1 MANMTS
7 CLELVNRIDEQ
18 DQNTLLGRLDEL
30 QAAGWEPDIAQA
42 KAARYALAAIEA
54 EARASAPVDQT
65 QTDAFRKWFGDSKV
79 VDADGRPLVV
89 YHGSTRG
96 GISHN
101 TVQKSFFTSSMDVA
115 TTYSKDDYSG
125 SIGESPTVQEMY
137 LRIENPLEIDASGEP
152 WMRIEFEG
160 RRHTT
165 DDLAALARR
174 RGHDG
179 LIVRNVEDNVSDEEL
194 PPSDIYV
201 TLGGRSQIKSANNN
215 DGQFDQTN
223 TDIRRSAERQ
233 TESPEFKRW
242 FGASKVVD
250 EDGKPRVMYHGTA
263 QDITAFRA
271 KQAGAIFVTD
281 DVEFAGEFAA
291 RSEFWM
297 LQNADAEGG
306 PQSSQNI
313 MPVYIKAENPFDFNN
328 AEHIAALEQ
337 YESKNRYTE
346 RDISNHI
353 GSVKIGSWEAI
364 EERKVQA
371 AIKSIGH
378 DGFYVIEDGRK
389 NLAVYSP
396 TQIKSALGN
405 SGSFDPSNPD
415 IRRSAE
421 RQTDTPEFRNWSKG
435 LPVYED
441 AVGVTGRGIY
451 KVYHATRGDHS
462 VLKPGGSDPT
472 LSGKAI
478 WLSPHAGHQAAMHNI
493 MSRDG
498 FRDGVNVMPL
508 YARIERPLVI
518 DDLVMLEWAREVF
531 ANGSREFPQLMTDQA
546 RAEVLK
552 EYDSII
558 LDGPSIGW
566 KGETGEVIVFDSTQ
580 VKSAI
585 GNNGDFDSTNPDIRF
600 SRTRDQTQTPEF
612 KRWFGG
618 SNVVDADGK
627 PLVVYHGTGDSFDA
641 FDPARVGG
649 NYQWSKGFY
658 FAASPDAASEY
669 AMDHTGA
676 SPARTGIP
684 GIFAGQ
690 AADVGRGGANVMP
703 VYLSMQ
709 NPLVRTARGNMSPDQ
724 SADRNIEK
732 WMAEARA
739 NGNDGLIVRPGAA
752 FGERGAIYI
761 AFRPE
766 QVKSA
771 IGNDGS
777 FDPANPDVRRS
788 AERNPEGTKE
798 FKAWSEGLPVIQPGQ
813 HEGGPGVFVAFH
825 GTTHSDITQFR
836 RIGNAEGFLG
846 RGPYFT
852 TEADDAS
859 ENYAGVGPDLTSR
872 IEQEKESLANDLDTY
887 AQADMLRDYFDAE
900 PAKLQAYIE
909 DSEPEFT
916 TDTWEDDDANI
927 DTLWDAFGDKALD
940 LAATRALKG
949 DSDGLMM
956 KVYVKLTKPADTT
969 GSQELEYNVET
980 DDDGDPV
987 DETGALVDW
996 VLKAREIGERYGI
1009 TREAE
1014 EHIDDV
1020 MSEAADGSVRM
1031 KDVFDSALKRF
1042 SEAYD
1047 EDGNMLSPGQVFTE
1061 IAEELGYDGVIMDA
1075 GLHFGPGRR
1084 GFGGINIPGMR
1095 GVRGDTLHIVPFTP
1109 NQVKSYTGNSGVF
1122 SLIDND
1128 IRRSQSRMD
1137 AVGDINLVNNY
1148 KVADLFRSS
1157 KKLNLW
1163 NKTVGTPYHL
1173 AQKYPEFKRV
1183 YDAIQRFIGD
1193 VSKFGTRAADMA
1205 PTILP
1210 KLETLKDVFRR
1221 PMPQEDVKA
1230 LAGPIF
1236 EGTLNYTRDKDGNP
1250 VKTDDVGLAGVVW
1263 RPDELRAMWGLNDRQ
1278 IGLYREFRNAT
1289 NKSIS
1294 DLSIT
1299 DMLRYAG
1306 KDADPVREAALNA
1319 GTIAR
1324 AQEIIT
1330 AQLAQIAAMEPK
1342 RAAAMGEAIATIKEK
1357 GDAARGLIA
1366 KGYAPLSRYGDY
1378 TVYVVNG
1385 DEQIYFGMFETQREA
1400 NRMARMMEEQHPDAE
1415 VRTGTMSKEG
1425 YKMFSGVTPETLA
1438 LFGEAMGIEDSATD
1452 EQRAAFDKYLKL
1464 SKSNRS
1470 TMKRLIKRKGIEG
1483 YSEDFGRVL
1492 AGFVYSNARQSSVN
1506 LNAGEIGKTV
1516 LNIKESGPQ
1525 NGDLLDYSVKLMQYV
1540 QNGQEEAQMLRGM
1553 LFTQYIGGSMASAIT
1568 NLTQSFTT
1576 TWPTLSMHFGISTS
1590 ARAMGSALDAVRNGG
1605 AGDADLQ
1612 AAMKRAEE
1620 DGITAPQ
1627 EVHQLM
1633 AQSQGRG
1640 SLQTGDGT
1648 KAGDALASTNN
1659 ALKKVGL
1666 VWGKAFGWAEQM
1678 NRKVAFVAA
1687 YKLARERGMAD
1698 PYAFAEKI
1706 VAETQ
1711 YVMNKGNNPQW
1722 ARGPVGATLFTFRKF
1737 MVNYLEGLARMWGNG
1752 PEGKKAFALSLAI
1765 LWLMAGLGGF
1775 PGADDLD
1782 DLIDGFAQRVL
1793 NKNFSSTQAKREFF
1807 TEILGEAGAEF
1818 VMNGITGLPGAPIDV
1833 SGRLG
1838 LGNIL
1843 PGTGI
1848 FTKKTSYAQDIKEVA
1863 GAAGDFV
1870 SRVATG
1876 AGMVA
1881 GGNVTGAAESFMPI
1895 AAANAYKAMQMAQL
1909 GYYKDMRN
1917 RKVVDTD
1924 LTDAAL
1930 KGIGFQPSGV
1940 FRVQEATR
1948 TQQQFISLNKIRE
1961 TEIADLW
1968 TRGRVERNPDAVNE
1982 AKLQIK
1988 QWNRDNPDSPISIS
2002 ESQINRRVKEAMM
2015 DKAKRIAKTA
2025 PKEIRADVKAQLQER
2040 IGE

>member
-42 KAARYALAAIEA
+42 KAARHALAAIEA
-54 EARASAPVDQT
+54 EARASAPPQ
-65 QTDAFRKWFGDSKV
+65 
-79 VDADGRPLVV
+79 
-89 YHGSTRG
+89 
-96 GISHN
+96 
-101 TVQKSFFTSSMDVA
+101 
-115 TTYSKDDYSG
+115 
-125 SIGESPTVQEMY
+125 
-137 LRIENPLEIDASGEP
+137 ID
-152 WMRIEFEG
+152 
-160 RRHTT
+160 T
-165 DDLAALARR
+165 
-174 RGHDG
+174 
-179 LIVRNVEDNVSDEEL
+179 
-194 PPSDIYV
+194 
-201 TLGGRSQIKSANNN
+201 
-215 DGQFDQTN
+215 
-223 TDIRRSAERQ
+223 
-233 TESPEFKRW
+233 PEFKRW

-297 LQNADAEGG
+297 LQNADAEGE

-353 GSVKIGSWEAI
+353 GSVKIGSREAI

-371 AIKSIGH
+371 ALKSIGH

-405 SGSFDPSNPD
+405 NGQFDPSNPD

-585 GNNGDFDSTNPDIRF
+585 GN
-600 SRTRDQTQTPEF
+600 
-612 KRWFGG
+612 
-618 SNVVDADGK
+618 
-627 PLVVYHGTGDSFDA
+627 
-641 FDPARVGG
+641 
-649 NYQWSKGFY
+649 
-658 FAASPDAASEY
+658 
-669 AMDHTGA
+669 
-676 SPARTGIP
+676 
-684 GIFAGQ
+684 
-690 AADVGRGGANVMP
+690 
-703 VYLSMQ
+703 
-709 NPLVRTARGNMSPDQ
+709 
-724 SADRNIEK
+724 
-732 WMAEARA
+732 
-739 NGNDGLIVRPGAA
+739 
-752 FGERGAIYI
+752 
-761 AFRPE
+761 
-766 QVKSA
+766 
-771 IGNDGS
+771 DGS

-872 IEQEKESLANDLDTY
+872 IEQEKESLADGLDTY
-887 AQADMLRDYFDAE
+887 TQADMLRDYFDAD
-900 PAKLQAYIE
+900 PAKLQAHIE
-909 DSEPEFT
+909 DNEPGFT
-916 TDTWEDDDANI
+916 ADTWEDDDANI
-927 DTLWDAFGDKALD
+927 EPLWDAFGDKALD

-980 DDDGDPV
+980 DDNGDFV

-996 VLKAREIGERYGI
+996 VLKAREIGERYGA

-1042 SEAYD
+1042 SGAYD
-1047 EDGNMLSPGQVFTE
+1047 EDGSMLSPGQVFTE

-1109 NQVKSYTGNSGVF
+1109 NQVKSYNGNIGVF

-1263 RPDELRAMWGLNDRQ
+1263 RPNELRAMWGLNDRQ

-1470 TMKRLIKRKGIEG
+1470 TMKRLIQRKGIDG

-1506 LNAGEIGKTV
+1506 LNAGEIGKSV

-1737 MVNYLEGLARMWGNG
+1737 MVNYLEGLARMWGGG

-1793 NKNFSSTQAKREFF
+1793 NKNFSSAQAKREFF

-1909 GYYKDMRN
+1909 GYYRDTRN

-1924 LTDAAL
+1924 LTDAVL

>member
-1 MANMTS
+1 MAKMTS

-18 DQNTLLGRLDEL
+18 DQSTLLSRLDEL

-42 KAARYALAAIEA
+42 KAARHALAAIEA

-65 QTDAFRKWFGDSKV
+65 QTEAFRKWFGDSKV

-215 DGQFDQTN
+215 DGQFD
-223 TDIRRSAERQ
+223 
-233 TESPEFKRW
+233 
-242 FGASKVVD
+242 
-250 EDGKPRVMYHGTA
+250 
-263 QDITAFRA
+263 
-271 KQAGAIFVTD
+271 
-281 DVEFAGEFAA
+281 
-291 RSEFWM
+291 
-297 LQNADAEGG
+297 
-306 PQSSQNI
+306 
-313 MPVYIKAENPFDFNN
+313 
-328 AEHIAALEQ
+328 
-337 YESKNRYTE
+337 
-346 RDISNHI
+346 
-353 GSVKIGSWEAI
+353 
-364 EERKVQA
+364 
-371 AIKSIGH
+371 
-378 DGFYVIEDGRK
+378 
-389 NLAVYSP
+389 P
-396 TQIKSALGN
+396 T
-405 SGSFDPSNPD
+405 NPD
-415 IRRSAE
+415 IRRSTN
-421 RQTDTPEFRNWSKG
+421 RQTETEEFRAWSKG

-451 KVYHATRGDHS
+451 KVYHATRGDHNI
-462 VLKPGGSDPT
+462 LKPGGSNPT

-478 WLSPHAGHQAAMHNI
+478 WLSPHAEHQAAMHNI

-498 FRDGVNVMPL
+498 FREGVNVMPL

-518 DDLVMLEWAREVF
+518 DDLTMLEWAREVF
-531 ANGSREFPQLMTDQA
+531 AGGSREFPQLMTDQA
-546 RAEVLK
+546 REEVLK

-558 LDGPSIGW
+558 LDGQAIGW
-566 KGETGEVIVFDSTQ
+566 KGDTGEVIVFDSTQ
-580 VKSAI
+580 I
-585 GNNGDFDSTNPDIRF
+585 
-600 SRTRDQTQTPEF
+600 
-612 KRWFGG
+612 
-618 SNVVDADGK
+618 
-627 PLVVYHGTGDSFDA
+627 
-641 FDPARVGG
+641 
-649 NYQWSKGFY
+649 
-658 FAASPDAASEY
+658 
-669 AMDHTGA
+669 
-676 SPARTGIP
+676 
-684 GIFAGQ
+684 
-690 AADVGRGGANVMP
+690 
-703 VYLSMQ
+703 
-709 NPLVRTARGNMSPDQ
+709 
-724 SADRNIEK
+724 
-732 WMAEARA
+732 
-739 NGNDGLIVRPGAA
+739 
-752 FGERGAIYI
+752 
-761 AFRPE
+761 
-766 QVKSA
+766 KSA

-788 AERNPEGTKE
+788 AERNPEGTEE
-798 FKAWSEGLPVIQPGQ
+798 FKAWSEGLPVIQPGDY
-813 HEGGPGVFVAFH
+813 EGGPGVFVAFH

-852 TEADDAS
+852 TEAADAS

-872 IEQEKESLANDLDTY
+872 IEQEKESLADGLDTY

-909 DSEPEFT
+909 DNEPGFT
-916 TDTWEDDDANI
+916 ADTWEDDDANI
-927 DTLWDAFGDKALD
+927 DPLWDAFGDKALD

-956 KVYVKLTKPADTT
+956 KVYVKLTNPADTT
-969 GSQELEYNVET
+969 GNQELEYNVET
-980 DDDGDPV
+980 NDDGDIV

-1042 SEAYD
+1042 IGAYD
-1047 EDGNMLSPGQVFTE
+1047 DDGNMISPGQVFTD

-1084 GFGGINIPGMR
+1084 GFGGVKIPGMR

-1109 NQVKSYTGNSGVF
+1109 NQVKSYTGNSGAF
-1122 SLIDND
+1122 SLTDNDIRRSAERQTESPKFKRWFGDSKVVDAEGRPLVIYRGINTNNEAALNAEAREGYAAFGSSSPYVANSYANPDVTFGGEGSVMPLYIKADKLIEFPVRVDSYGSRKFDMFEFDRRAQSLPPGEVLVARQVIDIGPRANVGVDPKKLYSYYSDIYAWNRGTSVKSAIGNNGQFDLGNTD

-1137 AVGDINLVNNY
+1137 AIGDIPLVNNY

-1193 VSKFGTRAADMA
+1193 VSKYGTRAADMA

-1210 KLETLKDVFRR
+1210 KLETLKDVFRK

-1263 RPDELRAMWGLNDRQ
+1263 RPDELRTMWGLNDRQ
-1278 IGLYREFRNAT
+1278 IGLYREFRQAA

-1294 DLSIT
+1294 DLAIT

-1330 AQLAQIAAMEPK
+1330 SQLALVGVTEPK
-1342 RAAAMGEAIATIKEK
+1342 RAAAMGEAIAIIKEK

-1415 VRTGTMSKEG
+1415 VRTGTMSKDG

-1438 LFGEAMGIEDSATD
+1438 LFGEAMGFEDSATD

-1470 TMKRLIKRKGIEG
+1470 AMKRLIQRKGIDG
-1483 YSEDFGRVL
+1483 YSEDFARVL
-1492 AGFVYSNARQSSVN
+1492 AGFVYSNARQASVN
-1506 LNAGEIGKTV
+1506 LHAGEIGKSV

-1525 NGDLLDYSVKLMQYV
+1525 NGDMLDYAVKLMQYV
-1540 QNGQEEAQMLRGM
+1540 QNGQEEAQLVRGM

-1576 TWPTLSMHFGISTS
+1576 TWPTLSMHFGISKS
-1590 ARAMGSALDAVRNGG
+1590 AKAMASALDAVRKDG
-1605 AGDADLQ
+1605 AGDADLK

-1633 AQSQGRG
+1633 AQSQGKG

-1648 KAGDALASTNN
+1648 KMGDALAATNN
-1659 ALKKVGL
+1659 TLKKVGL

-1678 NRKVAFVAA
+1678 NRRVAFAAA
-1687 YKLARERGMAD
+1687 YTLAREKGMAD

-1793 NKNFSSTQAKREFF
+1793 NKNFSSAQAKREFF

-1838 LGNIL
+1838 LGNIV

-1848 FTKKTSYAQDIKEVA
+1848 FTKKTSYAQDIKEVVGA
-1863 GAAGDFV
+1863 GGDFV
-1870 SRVATG
+1870 SRVAAG

-1881 GGNVTGAAESFMPI
+1881 GGNLTGAAESFMPI
-1895 AAANAYKAMQMAQL
+1895 AAANAYKAMQMAKL

-1924 LTDAAL
+1924 LTDAVL

-1948 TQQQFISLNKIRE
+1948 TQQQLIALNKIRE

-1968 TRGRVERNPDAVNE
+1968 TRGRVERNPDVVNE
-1982 AKLQIK
+1982 AKLQLQ
-1988 QWNRDNPDSPISIS
+1988 QWNRENPDSPISIS

-2025 PKEIRADVKAQLQER
+2025 PKEIRADVKVRLQEQ